1 VLRSCV
7 TMACRMHSVSQ
18 RWLMRVLMLAF
29 WTVGVPVE
37 SFAQAPPAAPA
48 AARDMDY
55 LKAEGGLA
63 SLPSPVWVQKRPVPL
78 AVHFAV
84 TKDLREPIRLTTRGA
99 FARGRRPPAIRR
111 WPSRLVMR
119 S

>member
-1 VLRSCV
+1 
-7 TMACRMHSVSQ
+7 
-18 RWLMRVLMLAF
+18 MRVLMLAF

-63 SLPSPVWVQKRPVPL
+63 SLPSPVSVQKRPVPL

-84 TKDLREPIRLTTRGA
+84 TEDLSRTDTPYNKGRISHEGD
-99 FARGRRPPAIRR
+99 GRR
-111 WPSRLVMR
+111 R
-119 S
+119 SGGGLQGW